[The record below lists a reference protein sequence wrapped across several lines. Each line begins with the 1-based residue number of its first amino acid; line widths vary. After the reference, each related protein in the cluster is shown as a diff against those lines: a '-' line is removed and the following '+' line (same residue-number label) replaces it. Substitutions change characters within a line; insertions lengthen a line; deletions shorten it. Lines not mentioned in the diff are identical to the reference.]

1 MLQKLGI
8 HRWLM
13 LLALVTTFLT
23 GCNGNDNNTTAIAGV
38 AAVGAA
44 FTGTIDIV
52 DANGATRTGIAIG
65 ANGAYTADTT
75 GMAAPFIIR
84 ATGNGAYAGTF
95 LYSVADA
102 LTGTFNITPMT
113 NLALEVARR
122 NATPP
127 PADLATL
134 FADWNALYDPADLD
148 AFRAAIKEA
157 LAIVNANLSVQL
169 TANGL
174 TPTSYDFLRGAF
186 PAFGQGI
193 DAVLD
198 GLVITF
204 GEGITIT
211 FNGGPVTFDIE
222 IGIGGYDIGGNGGGS
237 NTACGAGSI
246 DMTFAKAPQNAAPHN
261 DGEQVCFT
269 ASTTSL
275 AFSGKTLTNPTQ
287 NQAVQLPYS
296 AYRFTDAATGFKYEV
311 VFNNGAMHEIN
322 VLNGADTFVG
332 QFSATP
338 GAGGGGALACD
349 TSQFIPNS
357 VHAASAQDLSSFAG
371 NYTGTI
377 YNPNAT
383 QSTATFTAAGA
394 LTVGGQ
400 AKTATSVCVDNAVGS
415 NGAVLY
421 VHFADGHVDLFG
433 DGTFSGSMAPMG
445 GGGGTGTLTV
455 SVNAGGIVGANV
467 TYNNVPTPANQAD
480 FCGSI
485 QNDATF
491 TQIGTGAGGTLTMN
505 SCSYANNV
513 GTLNATLAVTGPVSV
528 TVPYI
533 VTYTYN

>member
-13 LLALVTTFLT
+13 LLALATTFLT

-52 DANGATRTGIAIG
+52 DANGATRGNIAIG
-65 ANGAYTADTT
+65 ANGAYTVDTT

-84 ATGNGAYAGTF
+84 ATGDGANAGTI

-102 LTGTFNITPMT
+102 LTGTFNVTPMT
-113 NLALEVARR
+113 NLALEVTRR
-122 NATPP
+122 NMAPP
-127 PADLATL
+127 PADLATM
-134 FADWNALYDPADLD
+134 FAQWNDSVDPSDLD
-148 AFRAAIKEA
+148 AFRAAIEEA

-174 TPTSYDFLRGAF
+174 TPTTYDFLRGEF

-204 GEGITIT
+204 GEGISVT
-211 FNGGPVTFDIE
+211 FNGGPVVFDITIDIAGYN
-222 IGIGGYDIGGNGGGS
+222 IGGGNGGGGGA
-237 NTACGAGSI
+237 NTACGAGAI
-246 DMTFAKAPQNAAPHN
+246 DMTFAKNPQTAAPYN
-261 DGEQVCFT
+261 DGNRVCFT
-269 ASTTSL
+269 ASTTTL

-296 AYRFTDAATGFKYEV
+296 AYRFTDAATGDKYEV

-322 VLNGADTFVG
+322 VLNSADTFVG
-332 QFSATP
+332 QFTATP
-338 GAGGGGALACD
+338 GTGGGGALACD

-357 VHAASAQDLSSFAG
+357 VHAASAQELTNFAG
-371 NYTGTI
+371 NYTGTV

-400 AKTATSVCVDNAVGS
+400 AKTATSICVDNAVGS

-433 DGTFSGSMAPMG
+433 DGTFSGSMAP
-445 GGGGTGTLTV
+445 
-455 SVNAGGIVGANV
+455 
-467 TYNNVPTPANQAD
+467 
-480 FCGSI
+480 
-485 QNDATF
+485 
-491 TQIGTGAGGTLTMN
+491 
-505 SCSYANNV
+505 
-513 GTLNATLAVTGPVSV
+513 
-528 TVPYI
+528 
-533 VTYTYN
+533 